1 MKAMTE
7 KDSSSGKVADDALKI
22 ASEVSHGLISQILK
36 DRLFNRIS
44 NP

>member
-1 MKAMTE
+1 MKAITE
-7 KDSSSGKVADDALKI
+7 KDNSFAKAADDALKI

-36 DRLFNRIS
+36 DRLFNRVV